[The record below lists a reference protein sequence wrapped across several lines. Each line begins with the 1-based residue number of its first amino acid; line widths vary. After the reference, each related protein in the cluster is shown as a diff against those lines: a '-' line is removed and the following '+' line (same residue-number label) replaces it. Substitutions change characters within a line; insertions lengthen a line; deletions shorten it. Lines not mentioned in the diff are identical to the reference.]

1 MRHSPIRSTA
11 AAAAVVVAAAGIGTG
26 AAFAAGAST
35 TPSAPTTPAPHQGGH
50 GHTVKLPPNATLQQ
64 IQAAAATD
72 VSNQV
77 TSLNAAITRVQKA
90 TDLGGDQ
97 ATLLHMLQP
106 DVPALQQL
114 GQKIAA
120 DTTVP
125 AARADHEQI
134 FTNYRVYGLALPV
147 TRLVIVADRAD
158 ATAGPRLT
166 KVAAR
171 IAAKETPANQA
182 QVQPLL
188 ADLATQVGS
197 ATSATK
203 GLPSTLEGYTP
214 QRFNADKH
222 LLDQAK
228 GETKTAVGALMR
240 ARSDARQAAADVGLG
255 HAKAQ
260 KGAATP

>member
-1 MRHSPIRSTA
+1 MRHSPLRTTA
-11 AAAAVVVAAAGIGTG
+11 AAAAIVVAAAGIGTG
-26 AAFAAGAST
+26 AAFAAAANT
-35 TPSAPTTPAPHQGGH
+35 TPSAPTAPAPQKSGH
-50 GHTVKLPPNATLQQ
+50 GTTVKLPPNPTLQQ

-77 TSLNAAITRVQKA
+77 TALNAAITRVQKA

-97 ATLLHMLQP
+97 GALLHTLQP

-120 DTTVP
+120 DTTV
-125 AARADHEQI
+125 AAAHTDFERI
-134 FTNYRVYGLALPV
+134 FTGYRVYGLALPV
-147 TRLVIVADRAD
+147 TRLVVVADRAS

-166 KVAAR
+166 K
-171 IAAKETPANQA
+171 IAAKIATKLTPANQA

-203 GLPSTLEGYTP
+203 GLPATLERYTP
-214 QRFNADKH
+214 AQFNANKH
-222 LLDQAK
+222 LLDQARSS
-228 GETKTAVGALMR
+228 TKTAVGDLIK
-240 ARSDARQAAADVGLG
+240 ARSDARQAATDVGLG

-260 KGAATP
+260 KGAATT